1 MMLTRR
7 VFLHAFTAAGMTRP
21 MLAATSQLPRA
32 IVISCDPPDSL
43 GDYGRGVRLGVQEAE
58 RAAVLLGHRF
68 ELVHRGPAVASIAMQ
83 ARPSAIPLVAMHGA
97 SDAACTFVTASTE
110 ADSIGA
116 RAKTGAAQV
125 VDWHT
130 AFRRYGA
137 SELNERYEKAF
148 ARPMTADA
156 WHGWVAVKAITEA
169 AIRGAD
175 VCAEL
180 ARLRFDGHKGRALSF
195 DPVTRRLRHP
205 MLAVS
210 RVGDLDVVEVLP

>member
-1 MMLTRR
+1 
-7 VFLHAFTAAGMTRP
+7 
-21 MLAATSQLPRA
+21 
-32 IVISCDPPDSL
+32 
-43 GDYGRGVRLGVQEAE
+43 
-58 RAAVLLGHRF
+58 
-68 ELVHRGPAVASIAMQ
+68 
-83 ARPSAIPLVAMHGA
+83 
-97 SDAACTFVTASTE
+97 
-110 ADSIGA
+110 
-116 RAKTGAAQV
+116 V

>member
-1 MMLTRR
+1 MPSRR
-7 VFLHAFTAAGMTRP
+7 VFLHAVIAAGIARP
-21 MLAATSQLPRA
+21 SFAAAQVPRV
-32 IVISCDPPDSL
+32 IVISCDPPGSL
-43 GDYGRGVRLGVQEAE
+43 GDYGRGVRLGAQEAE
-58 RAAVLLGHRF
+58 RAATLLGHRF
-68 ELVHRGPAVASIAMQ
+68 ELVHNGPAIAAIATH
-83 ARPSAIPLVAMHGA
+83 ARPSAVPLVAMQGT
-97 SDAACTFVTASTE
+97 SDAACTFITASTE
-110 ADSIGA
+110 ADNA
-116 RAKTGAAQV
+116 AAHAKTGAQV
-125 VDWHT
+125 VDWHR

-148 ARPMTADA
+148 AQPMTADA

-195 DPVTRRLRHP
+195 DPKTRRLRHP

-210 RVGDLDVVEVLP
+210 RVGDTDVVEVLP